1 MSTFFADAY
10 YFRGGGGNMN
20 NSLNGCRI
28 AIGSITNA
36 MNAQKIL
43 AAAAIPSA
51 VIKYDEQNGG
61 GRGCVYGLSFSCA
74 QSNNV
79 RSVLSGA
86 GVRVRK
92 WNTEN

>member
-1 MSTFFADAY
+1 
-10 YFRGGGGNMN
+10 MN
-20 NSLNGCRI
+20 NSSNGCSI
-28 AIGSITNA
+28 AIGSLTNA

-43 AAAAIPSA
+43 SAAAIPSA

-79 RSVLSGA
+79 RSVLASA
-86 GVRVRK
+86 GIKVRK
-92 WNTEN
+92 WNTGN